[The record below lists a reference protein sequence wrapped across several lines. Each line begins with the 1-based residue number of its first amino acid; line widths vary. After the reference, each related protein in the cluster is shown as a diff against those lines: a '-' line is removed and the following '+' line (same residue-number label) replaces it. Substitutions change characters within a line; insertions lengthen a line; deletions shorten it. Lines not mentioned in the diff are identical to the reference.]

1 MISARSISVAALVAA
16 LTVGGV
22 TLQPD
27 AARAGADPSADL
39 PVPESQASA
48 AAPSA
53 LPERSR
59 DSFSGPGWKRSNDAV
74 ITSTGD
80 AEGFSVLRGT
90 AKDGYAMQ
98 TLARLAVPGV
108 QTDQWIGNT
117 CVTQNGEYVGVVYGP
132 REFTNDDQAFN
143 EGGWAAIVDTA
154 DGSIRSLGRGYSLAY
169 FNPGCGSSSTVAF
182 SRFDG
187 SRTHIGAADAAT
199 GRHLLDV
206 AVDGQV
212 TSPVARADGGVLAAG
227 PRAILDINKDG
238 VRPVVKTQGVAYDL
252 SLAEDGALSWID
264 RKGGVATVRRL
275 EHVAGPTGSAEPEV
289 VASGAVEHL
298 GVESDAAGRT
308 WVLGTARDRAKASR
322 PSLRFAPD
330 VAPTSELS
338 TEGTVAS
345 DTPTTPGATVD
356 AQVVVP
362 LTSTVSGATADIRAT
377 PPPADEAPVA
387 QADAG
392 ASAQGPV
399 PADAPRADTT
409 RAMRSA
415 TVRTAAATVGSS
427 SNPAEAERTC
437 AVARND
443 VRMQA
448 VQPMPRQVEWAVNR
462 AVRGE
467 LTEARPANWRNLGMS
482 AYTPQGMF
490 PRTALT
496 GGGQIPDQV
505 MLGVLMQ
512 ESNLW
517 QASRYTSPGETGN
530 PLIGNFY
537 GTDRD
542 ASTSDA
548 SFWKVAFDKADC
560 GYGVGQITDGMRV
573 PSASPANNP
582 ALPAAK
588 QQAVAV
594 DYQAN
599 IARAQQMLAD
609 KWNQLQAKGIT
620 INNNDP
626 SKIENWFG
634 AVWIYNTGYQGPDD
648 KGYEGLGWSN
658 NPGNP
663 NYPQNRMPFLDGR
676 PSDASKPQNWPYPEK
691 VMGFAAFSQGLI
703 ERQTARGGPEEVG
716 GFRTAS
722 WNGGDVDGPR
732 NRSKVKPPLDTFCN
746 PTTNAC
752 NTGAAPGCTRVD
764 SHCWWKAKAVWK
776 QDCATTCGVAF
787 HRFSPA
793 SSYMTEASASVGKS
807 PSFPPACTRTAEL
820 PSSAKIVD
828 DLRLSVDSTTIS
840 QKPVNPACASPVATQ
855 GSFRF
860 DFGRAS
866 DGSYPSKIDTHQ
878 LGGGFNGHFFF
889 THTRADA
896 AGYPSRVSGTW
907 NLGESMA
914 GKWGRVF
921 VHTPDHAA
929 WTQQAVY
936 QVDRGDGKP
945 VSRALPQRT
954 YANSW
959 RSIGVFQFTGTPSV
973 TLTNLTADGADYLD
987 DIAWDAVAFEPLS
1000 AKPKDI
1006 IVSMGDSFSSGEGAR
1021 GTKNGNPYYPE
1032 SDNFGTEERSRN
1044 ACHRSDASWSRK
1056 AVLSSSSTSIGS
1068 RADANDPTLD
1078 YHFIACSGAVA
1089 ADVSANAVGERG
1101 TKTRELPQIQQ
1112 GYLDENTTLVT
1123 ITIGGNDIGFSDVV
1137 RQCVVS
1143 GRLQT
1148 PCRELPQLSNGKS
1161 LENTTKERTDAAEDK
1176 IFGVLSSIQQAAPN
1190 AKIAILGYPPMFSDG
1205 VSCVKMKDVDQE
1217 WLDAAAE
1224 HLNATVKAAAA
1235 RANRT
1240 GHAVYFGDPKT
1251 AFSGRNICASSPAI
1265 NGLVEYDA
1273 KNGGTP
1279 WNGDK
1284 PLIDFPWPGDDV
1296 QWGVSQ
1302 QSFHPNTV
1310 GTGLYATVLQDTLR
1324 GRY

>member
-1 MISARSISVAALVAA
+1 MVAAI
-16 LTVGGV
+16 TVSTL

-27 AARAGADPSADL
+27 TAQAVTDPSADL
-39 PVPESQASA
+39 PVPRSDSSA

-59 DSFSGPGWKRSNDAV
+59 DSFSGKSWKRSTDAV
-74 ITSTGD
+74 VTSTGD
-80 AEGFSVLRGT
+80 ADGFSVLRGT
-90 AKDGYAMQ
+90 AKSGYAMQ
-98 TLARLAVPGV
+98 TLTTLAVPGV
-108 QTDQWIGNT
+108 ETDQWIGNT
-117 CVTQNGEYVGVVYGP
+117 CVTENGEYVGVVYGP
-132 REFTNDDQAFN
+132 REFTNDDHAFN

-154 DGSIRSLGRGYSLAY
+154 DGSVQSLGRGYSMAY
-169 FNPGCGSSSTVAF
+169 FNPGCSSTSTVAF

-187 SRTHIGAADAAT
+187 IRTHIGAADAAT

-212 TSPVARADGGVLAAG
+212 TSPIAQEGGRVLAAG
-227 PRAILDINKDG
+227 PHGILDISEDG
-238 VRPVVKTQGVAYDL
+238 ARSLVKTQGVAYDL

-264 RKGGVATVRRL
+264 RKGDVATVRRL
-275 EHVAGPTGSAEPEV
+275 HDAVDPSGPATPEV
-289 VASGAVEHL
+289 VASGTVNRV
-298 GVESDAAGRT
+298 GVRSDAAGRT
-308 WVLGTARDRAKASR
+308 WVLGASNDRRSATHT
-322 PSLRFAPD
+322 SLRFAPD

-338 TEGTVAS
+338 TEGAVAS
-345 DTPTTPGATVD
+345 ETPEALETNGG

-362 LTSTVSGATADIRAT
+362 LTSTASGATAEVRAT
-377 PPPADEAPVA
+377 TTPD
-387 QADAG
+387 G
-392 ASAQGPV
+392 V
-399 PADAPRADTT
+399 PAVTQSIDGTRIDGPR
-409 RAMRSA
+409 RSVA
-415 TVRTAAATVGSS
+415 TPARTARVTPAAATGLAATTVGSA

-448 VQPMPRQVEWAVNR
+448 AQPMPRQVEWAVNR

-467 LTEARPANWRNLGMS
+467 LTEARPANWRNLAMS

-505 MLGVLMQ
+505 LLGVLMQ

-542 ASTSDA
+542 ASTSEA
-548 SFWKVAFDKADC
+548 SFWKVAFDNADC

-573 PSASPANNP
+573 SSSSPANNP
-582 ALPAAK
+582 AMPAAK

-599 IARAQQMLAD
+599 IARAQQMLAA

-663 NYPQNRMPFLDGR
+663 NYPQNRLPFLDGR

-722 WNGGDVDGPR
+722 WNGGDVEGPR

-746 PTTNAC
+746 PKVNAC

-764 SHCWWKAKAVWK
+764 SHCWWEAKAVWK

-807 PSFPPACTRTAEL
+807 PSFPPACARTAEL
-820 PSSAKIVD
+820 PSVAKIVD
-828 DLRLSVDSTTIS
+828 DLSLSVESSTMS
-840 QKPVNPACASPVATQ
+840 QKPVNPACGSPVASQ

-914 GKWGRVF
+914 GKWGRVY

-954 YANSW
+954 YANTW
-959 RSIGVFQFTGTPSV
+959 RSIGVFQFSGTPKV
-973 TLTNLTADGADYLD
+973 TLTNLTADGEDYLD

-1021 GTKNGNPYYPE
+1021 GTKNGNPYYAE
-1032 SDNFGTEERSRN
+1032 TDNFGTEERSRN

-1056 AVLSSSSTSIGS
+1056 AAVSTSTMSIGA

-1089 ADVSANAVGERG
+1089 ADVSANAAGERG
-1101 TKTRELPQIQQ
+1101 TKTRELPQIEQ

-1137 RQCVVS
+1137 RQCVVA
-1143 GRLQT
+1143 GKLQT

-1161 LENTTKERTDAAEDK
+1161 LENKTKDLTDASEDK
-1176 IFGVLSSIQQAAPN
+1176 VLEVLSSIQQAAPN
-1190 AKIAILGYPPMFSDG
+1190 AKIAILGYPPMFSNG
-1205 VSCVKMKDVDQE
+1205 VSCVSIKAVDQE

-1235 RANRT
+1235 RANRA

-1251 AFSGRNICASSPAI
+1251 TFSGRNICSSSPAI

-1284 PLIDFPWPGDDV
+1284 PLVDFPWPGDNV